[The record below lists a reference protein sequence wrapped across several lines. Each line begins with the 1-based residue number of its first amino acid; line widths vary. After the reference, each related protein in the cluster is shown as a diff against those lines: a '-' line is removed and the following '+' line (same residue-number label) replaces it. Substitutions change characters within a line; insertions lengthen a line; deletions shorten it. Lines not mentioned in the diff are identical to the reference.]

1 MSRLGP
7 AALRALATTLLVAL
21 WLDAP
26 VGRARP
32 GRLLVALDASAS
44 LTRGGDTAA
53 WARARTIAD
62 SLGGQVVLIGDGV
75 QSGPVP
81 ERPALPA
88 SRVAPLVDRALA
100 EGRTVALVTDGEIE
114 DPDALRRLP
123 AGSRVFV
130 ARAPDVADAGIARI
144 EAPAVAMTN
153 DTVSVRVHLLAGG
166 AGAAATQLAVTVDG
180 AVEAPVAVAPM
191 AAWEERT
198 VEVRR
203 TLGRAG
209 GRVLRATLGAGDREP
224 RNDTVSVAIDVLD
237 QPSALVLS
245 TAPDADVRWIDAG
258 VRAALGAGVQ
268 TWWRVAPGEWR
279 RAPSLDPVPETD
291 VRRAAAD
298 ASVVVLH
305 GDTAFF
311 GAPATALRGAR
322 WLIPSSDAEGEWYA
336 SPSADGAPVGDLLAG
351 ASPDSLPPLSAS
363 AAPALEWTALV
374 ARRDKRG
381 DGVPIL
387 TGRTSAPR
395 TVVLSAAG
403 FSRWG
408 LRGGE
413 AAAALPA
420 LAGGIAAWLAESAPE
435 RRAAVPTQ
443 TAWRE
448 GEPITWRRGGR
459 DSTVVVRWSA
469 AGQTGVDTL
478 RFGASGT
485 TAVGR
490 VFAPGRVD
498 AEVPGGRVVLVVNA
512 SGELLP
518 RRAVVEAG
526 PVGEGLAESA
536 APSARD
542 WLWLYAVVILAL
554 SAEWV
559 LRRRAG
565 LR

>member
-1 MSRLGP
+1 MPS
-7 AALRALATTLLVAL
+7 
-21 WLDAP
+21 
-26 VGRARP
+26 
-32 GRLLVALDASAS
+32 
-44 LTRGGDTAA
+44 
-53 WARARTIAD
+53 
-62 SLGGQVVLIGDGV
+62 
-75 QSGPVP
+75 
-81 ERPALPA
+81 
-88 SRVAPLVDRALA
+88 SRVTPLVDQALA
-100 EGRTVALVTDGEIE
+100 EGRTVALITDGEIE
-114 DPDALRRLP
+114 DADALRRLP

-130 ARAPDVADAGIARI
+130 VRTADGPDIGIARLD
-144 EAPAVAMTN
+144 APATAIAS
-153 DTVSVRVHLLAGG
+153 DTVVLRVHLVAGG
-166 AGAAATQLAVTVDG
+166 VGASARQLAVAVDG
-180 AVEAPVAVAPM
+180 ASGDAIAVAAM
-191 AAWEERT
+191 APWEERT
-198 VEVRR
+198 LEVPRAV
-203 TLGRAG
+203 GRAG
-209 GRVLRATLGAGDREP
+209 ARVIRASLAAGDREP
-224 RNDTVSVAIDVLD
+224 RNDTLAVAIDVLD
-237 QPSALVLS
+237 RPAALVLS
-245 TAPDADVRWIDAG
+245 TAPDADIRWIESG
-258 VRAALGAGVQ
+258 VRSALGAGVQ

-279 RAPSLDPVPETD
+279 RAPSLDPVAETE
-291 VRRAAAD
+291 VRRAVAE

-311 GAPATALRGAR
+311 GPPSTALRGSR
-322 WLIPSSDAEGEWYA
+322 WLIPSSDADGEWYVA
-336 SPSADGAPVGDLLAG
+336 PSADGSPMGDLLSG
-351 ASPDSLPPLSAS
+351 AAPDSLPPLSAS

-387 TGRTSAPR
+387 TGRTTAPR
-395 TVVLSAAG
+395 TVVLTAAG
-403 FSRWG
+403 LSRWG

-413 AAAALPA
+413 AASALPA
-420 LAGGIAAWLAESAPE
+420 LAGGVAAWLAESAPG

-443 TAWRE
+443 TSWRE

-459 DSTVVVRWSA
+459 DSVVVLRWSA

-478 RFGASGT
+478 RFGATGT

-498 AEVPGGRVVLVVNA
+498 VDVAGGRVTLVVNP

-518 RRAVVEAG
+518 RRAAVAAG
-526 PVGEGLAESA
+526 PVGDGAAAAA